1 MDRVFRRLLPGL
13 CAPSPGCAV
22 SGPAASY
29 LVKSK
34 EKIQSVSCGDD
45 TVTLLSERGSVL
57 FVDAHTYTPQLLK
70 VFCNKPVTH
79 VSCGSRHSVALTK
92 DGQVYT
98 WGQNSRGQ
106 LGLETSGLDVK
117 APQHVRSV
125 SAVPLVQIAAG
136 GEQSFAV
143 SFSGCVFAWGG
154 NDCGQ
159 LGLGDRTDRRT
170 PTSVLCLNTKKSVH
184 VSCGENHTAVL
195 TKDGVVFT
203 FGSGQHGQLGHNSF
217 RDELRPRLVAEL
229 WGAKVI
235 KIACG
240 RRHTL
245 VLTDSKRLYSF
256 GCDEQGQLGRGEESH
271 PSVPLPV
278 QLPQDTTNGLIIRNI
293 YMGGDCSFA
302 TSTSTQND
310 ESNVDSVNNI
320 TQHSTDDMIDK
331 WTSRCDS
338 KSWKKI
344 KQEIRRTFSSASSAN
359 KCFLDQRHFQ
369 TSPKYSGLN
378 LKLARVAFKKL
389 AKRDDVW
396 AEVEA
401 ALLELLPS
409 LDEKLVGVEALRIF
423 LLLNELLHV
432 IPEKQTATEHRACGD
447 WWCSLSPST
456 MVKHVKMW
464 KQVLSEILSSET
476 GHCNLRVQNLLVV
489 LQYMYNANS
498 RSTGCQRIPESTF
511 CLEINEAFLK
521 ADLQLWCSKRKVIKN
536 DKQKTNFVLRITK
549 KSQITNG
556 IKVLICSVMVYQ
568 FVMDLKSKKTAFD
581 IYVDRTN
588 DRFFELRL
596 KRTSLLEG
604 AFTQLA
610 AAHHSDFK
618 KPFVVYLDEDPV
630 VTDVYKRDFF
640 HHLFPEMVSPESGMF
655 LFNDS
660 VTLPWFPSRATKE
673 DETKFFLFGV
683 LCGLAL
689 YNQCIVYLPFPLA
702 LFKKLLDVE
711 PTLEDLKEFTG
722 VGKTLQDVM
731 GYEDDVLEN
740 LFMSFSINWDGA
752 DVILDPQN
760 PQKPVTGENKKEF
773 VDAYMNHIL
782 NTSIE
787 GVFREFKRGFFEVCD
802 QKQVKLFT
810 PEELQG
816 VMVGKEIY
824 DWEKLK
830 RNTVYESYYA
840 SHPTIQMFWEVF
852 DDLTEEQKKDF
863 LLFLTGFRTVPIL
876 GMDQIKMTVRVAQI
890 ESSTHDQHRPKS
902 LTCHSILDL
911 PVYSTKEIMQER
923 MTEALI
929 EDKAFR
935 LNG

>member
-13 CAPSPGCAV
+13 CAPS
-22 SGPAASY
+22 SGFKFRVCLFIISCWCRGLRDNMFSWGEDSQRGFRLRHGALLGDGADGGDGVHYSDLGYDISDLAAGRSVLAFVKTNGNSFIIRTNQREDGTRVRGKQN

-34 EKIQSVSCGDD
+34 EKIQAVSCGDD

-57 FVDAHTYTPQLLK
+57 YVDVHTYTPQLLK

-117 APQHVRSV
+117 TPQHVRSV
-125 SAVPLVQIAAG
+125 SAVPVVQIAAG

-143 SFSGCVFAWGG
+143 SFSGY
-154 NDCGQ
+154 
-159 LGLGDRTDRRT
+159 RRT
-170 PTSVLCLNTKKSVH
+170 PTSVLCLNAKKSVH

-195 TKDGVVFT
+195 TMDGVVFT

-240 RRHTL
+240 R
-245 VLTDSKRLYSF
+245 
-256 GCDEQGQLGRGEESH
+256 
-271 PSVPLPV
+271 
-278 QLPQDTTNGLIIRNI
+278 
-293 YMGGDCSFA
+293 
-302 TSTSTQND
+302 
-310 ESNVDSVNNI
+310 
-320 TQHSTDDMIDK
+320 
-331 WTSRCDS
+331 
-338 KSWKKI
+338 
-344 KQEIRRTFSSASSAN
+344 
-359 KCFLDQRHFQ
+359 HFQ
-369 TSPKYSGLN
+369 TSPKYPGLN
-378 LKLARVAFKKL
+378 LKLARAAFKKL

-409 LDEKLVGVEALRIF
+409 LDEKLVGVETLRIF

-432 IPEKQTATEHRACGD
+432 IQRNKQRQSTELAVMVAAAIRRLSEESLHVIGD

-456 MVKHVKMW
+456 MVKHVKTW

-489 LQYMYNANS
+489 LQYMYN
-498 RSTGCQRIPESTF
+498 
-511 CLEINEAFLK
+511 
-521 ADLQLWCSKRKVIKN
+521 
-536 DKQKTNFVLRITK
+536 
-549 KSQITNG
+549 
-556 IKVLICSVMVYQ
+556 

-581 IYVDRTN
+581 IYVDRTMSKHQVVKPWPYEFVSS

-618 KPFVVYLDEDPV
+618 KPFVVYLDEDPA

-640 HHLFPEMVSPESGMF
+640 HHLFPELVSPESGMF
-655 LFNDS
+655 MFNDS

-711 PTLEDLKEFTG
+711 PTLEDLKEFSG
-722 VGKTLQDVM
+722 VG
-731 GYEDDVLEN
+731 
-740 LFMSFSINWDGA
+740 
-752 DVILDPQN
+752 
-760 PQKPVTGENKKEF
+760 KKEF

-816 VMVGKEIY
+816 VMVGREIY
-824 DWEKLK
+824 DWAKLK

-876 GMDQIKMTVRVAQI
+876 GMDQIKMKVRVAQI

-902 LTCHSILDL
+902 LTCHSILYL
-911 PVYSTKEIMQER
+911 PVYSNKEIMQDR
-923 MTEALI
+923 LTEALI

>member
-13 CAPSPGCAV
+13 CAPSSGCAV
-22 SGPAASY
+22 SGPAASSAGAVDSVTTCSRGERTASGAFGSDTAHCSVMELMELMEVTGFITQTSD

-34 EKIQSVSCGDD
+34 EKIQAVSCGDD

-57 FVDAHTYTPQLLK
+57 YVDVHTYTPQLLK

-117 APQHVRSV
+117 TPQHVRSV
-125 SAVPLVQIAAG
+125 SAVPVVHIAAG

-143 SFSGCVFAWGG
+143 SFSGCVFAWGW

-170 PTSVLCLNTKKSVH
+170 PTSVLCLNAKKSVH

-240 RRHTL
+240 RYGGSTPL
-245 VLTDSKRLYSF
+245 GVMSKGSWDVERIAIRLCRFLFS
-256 GCDEQGQLGRGEESH
+256 CH
-271 PSVPLPV
+271 K
-278 QLPQDTTNGLIIRNI
+278 
-293 YMGGDCSFA
+293 
-302 TSTSTQND
+302 ND
-310 ESNVDSVNNI
+310 ESNDDSVNNI

-344 KQEIRRTFSSASSAN
+344 KLEIRRTFSSASSAN

-369 TSPKYSGLN
+369 TSPKYPGLN
-378 LKLARVAFKKL
+378 LKLARAAFKKL

-409 LDEKLVGVEALRIF
+409 LDEKLVGVETLRIF

-432 IPEKQTATEHRACGD
+432 IQRNKQRQSTELAVMVAAAIRRLSEESLHVIGD

-456 MVKHVKMW
+456 MVKHVKTW

-489 LQYMYNANS
+489 LQYMYN
-498 RSTGCQRIPESTF
+498 
-511 CLEINEAFLK
+511 
-521 ADLQLWCSKRKVIKN
+521 
-536 DKQKTNFVLRITK
+536 
-549 KSQITNG
+549 
-556 IKVLICSVMVYQ
+556 

-581 IYVDRTN
+581 IYVDRTMSKHQVVKPWPYEFVSS

-610 AAHHSDFK
+610 AARHSDFK
-618 KPFVVYLDEDPV
+618 KPFVVYLDEDPA

-640 HHLFPEMVSPESGMF
+640 HHLFPELVSPESGMF
-655 LFNDS
+655 MFNDS

-711 PTLEDLKEFTG
+711 PTLEDLKEFSG

-816 VMVGKEIY
+816 VMVGREIY
-824 DWEKLK
+824 DWAKLK

-876 GMDQIKMTVRVAQI
+876 GMDQIKMKVRVAQI

-902 LTCHSILDL
+902 LTCHSILYL
-911 PVYSTKEIMQER
+911 PVYSNKEIMQDR
-923 MTEALI
+923 LTEALI